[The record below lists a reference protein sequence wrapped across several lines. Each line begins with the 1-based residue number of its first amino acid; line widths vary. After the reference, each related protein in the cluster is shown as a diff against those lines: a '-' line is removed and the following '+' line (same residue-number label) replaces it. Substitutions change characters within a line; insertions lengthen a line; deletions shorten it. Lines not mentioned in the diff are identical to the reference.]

1 MKFAKGALL
10 LKKLNLFEA
19 GAQACYTFSSRE
31 GLRLRE
37 DFFFRSRAELRCCW
51 EGLPGTRRG
60 VELLEMLGRIPRT
73 MSNTCP
79 WAAATFMCV
88 LRIWVQISENFKMKA
103 ENTAKIPKFSI
114 LAF

>member
-1 MKFAKGALL
+1 ML
-10 LKKLNLFEA
+10 EA
-19 GAQACYTFSSRE
+19 RRRRDDAAPHARVPPARE
-31 GLRLRE
+31 VVGVV
-37 DFFFRSRAELRCCW
+37 
-51 EGLPGTRRG
+51 LPGTRRG